1 MSSIG
6 RLRAKILVLPGSE
19 WNALMAKPAV
29 AVTELLGEVRSLVIE
44 SFVSIPKEIPIICP
58 NLTLLALHVT
68 NFSWEKSAIEP
79 VTLPDLST
87 LQIVVDREEDLQKI
101 GRWKM
106 PSLKYLELRMSSGF
120 GEISFAD
127 FLQEVGKGLISLQIG
142 DTGKSITLFD
152 GIWSALPKVRY
163 FGVSTLSDGFDMLP
177 SPPQDHPLRTI
188 SNREPPDYNFWRREI
203 IDVVDKWTRIE
214 CISDTHSWEDMDQE
228 ILKLE
233 RSENQVSEH
242 YCKSDNSVCHQCIYD
257 GNTRC
262 EERNVRYEDAFGRT
276 WAEYKQAADPTDSD
290 SDSSSDFAPA
300 DTATET
306 DSSSTSTST
315 PVTSAPT
322 PSETVTSI
330 TLSFPADGS
339 DPSIPPVNPGSS
351 QPTPPPVVVVGIH
364 FIPAAGGAS
373 APAPSSSGEAPSP
386 VVQVKRGMQKKI
398 RRV

>member
-1 MSSIG
+1 MYSLIFV
-6 RLRAKILVLPGSE
+6 VLQIK
-19 WNALMAKPAV
+19 WHWFRRQDNANNG
-29 AVTELLGEVRSLVIE
+29 TELNFVVTPFIV
-44 SFVSIPKEIPIICP
+44 SFQSTSMTRISIVVVFCS
-58 NLTLLALHVT
+58 NLTV
-68 NFSWEKSAIEP
+68 
-79 VTLPDLST
+79 
-87 LQIVVDREEDLQKI
+87 
-101 GRWKM
+101 
-106 PSLKYLELRMSSGF
+106 
-120 GEISFAD
+120 
-127 FLQEVGKGLISLQIG
+127 
-142 DTGKSITLFD
+142 
-152 GIWSALPKVRY
+152 
-163 FGVSTLSDGFDMLP
+163 
-177 SPPQDHPLRTI
+177 
-188 SNREPPDYNFWRREI
+188 
-203 IDVVDKWTRIE
+203 
-214 CISDTHSWEDMDQE
+214 
-228 ILKLE
+228 
-233 RSENQVSEH
+233 
-242 YCKSDNSVCHQCIYD
+242 
-257 GNTRC
+257 
-262 EERNVRYEDAFGRT
+262 
-276 WAEYKQAADPTDSD
+276 AADPTDSD